1 MRGKK
6 TTYVF
11 TAGSDGDLLLSVEDL
26 PHVGPAAAA
35 LDERQV
41 GVVAELCAVWRGPG
55 FESQTR
61 VLFPVVHSCTDDVSV
76 ASWKNMNKNET

>member
-1 MRGKK
+1 MRFMRGKK

-41 GVVAELCAVWRGPG
+41 GVVAELCAV
-55 FESQTR
+55 
-61 VLFPVVHSCTDDVSV
+61 
-76 ASWKNMNKNET
+76 